1 MIQTKEYLQKK
12 LNNSVKDS
20 NFAKWALRI
29 ITAIL
34 IIIILAI
41 GLPIIFTV
49 STLVLE
55 TISTLPYF
63 VEIPRSSY
71 QVVTNATMAL
81 LVIIL
86 IGLIIYAIIG
96 DKKRDLLYKQKIQS
110 YLNDPSI
117 MSEWETAVK
126 IFSNS
131 NTKIYESNNYLYI
144 FDHLVSLENIFYKR
158 DISSI
163 NFEFIRQYSA
173 SKFPIDS
180 KHPHLFEIKINLMDR
195 PNDPI
200 YLIFHRDTIRTQ
212 EDLENNEVIK
222 LLLNLAKH
230 TQKLEIKYSALL
242 ADNRELINGWI
253 ARTQKI

>member
-1 MIQTKEYLQKK
+1 MTQTKEYLQKK

-20 NFAKWALRI
+20 TFAKWALRL
-29 ITAIL
+29 ITAAL
-34 IIIILAI
+34 IAIILAI
-41 GLPIIFTV
+41 GLPLIFTV
-49 STLVLE
+49 STLILT
-55 TISTLPYF
+55 TISTFPYF
-63 VEIPRSSY
+63 AEVPKSSY
-71 QVVTNATMAL
+71 QDITYATMFL

-96 DKKRDLLYKQKIQS
+96 DKKRDILYKQKIQS

-131 NTKIYESNNYLYI
+131 HTKIYESDNYLYI

-163 NFEFIRQYSA
+163 NFEFNRRYATS
-173 SKFPIDS
+173 S
-180 KHPHLFEIKINLMDR
+180 PHLLEFKINLINK

-222 LLLNLAKH
+222 LLINLAKH

-253 ARTQKI
+253 ARTQKV

>member
-1 MIQTKEYLQKK
+1 MTQTKEYLQKK

-20 NFAKWALRI
+20 TFAKWALRL
-29 ITAIL
+29 ITAVL
-34 IIIILAI
+34 IAIILAI
-41 GLPIIFTV
+41 GLPLIFTV
-49 STLVLE
+49 STLILS
-55 TISTLPYF
+55 TISTFPYF
-63 VEIPRSSY
+63 AEVPKSSY
-71 QVVTNATMAL
+71 QDITYATMFL

-96 DKKRDLLYKQKIQS
+96 DKKRDVLHKQKIQS

-117 MSEWETAVK
+117 MCEWETAIK

-131 NTKIYESNNYLYI
+131 HTKIYESDNYLYI

-163 NFEFIRQYSA
+163 GFEFRRQYSA
-173 SKFPIDS
+173 SSFPINS
-180 KHPHLFEIKINLMDR
+180 KHPHLFEIKINLIDK

-222 LLLNLAKH
+222 LLLKLAEH

-242 ADNRELINGWI
+242 ADNRELINEWI
-253 ARTQKI
+253 ARTQKV